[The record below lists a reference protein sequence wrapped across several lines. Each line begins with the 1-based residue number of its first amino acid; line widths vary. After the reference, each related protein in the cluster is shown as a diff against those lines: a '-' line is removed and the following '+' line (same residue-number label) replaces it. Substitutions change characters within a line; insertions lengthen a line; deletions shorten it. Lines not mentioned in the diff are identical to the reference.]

1 MLKTWD
7 GIKFIININKK
18 EKKDINCFTVDDQQA
33 TGTFVISNY
42 FNRFFTTIA
51 KTTEGKPN
59 EVQSLIK
66 ALNLEKATRSNIIP
80 TK

>member
-51 KTTEGKPN
+51 KTTEG
-59 EVQSLIK
+59 
-66 ALNLEKATRSNIIP
+66 NIEQR
-80 TK
+80 